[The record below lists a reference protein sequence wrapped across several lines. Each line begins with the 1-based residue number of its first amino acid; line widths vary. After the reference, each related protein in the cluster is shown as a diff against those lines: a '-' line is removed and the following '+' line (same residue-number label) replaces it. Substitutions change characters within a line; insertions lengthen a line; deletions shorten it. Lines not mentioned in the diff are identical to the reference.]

1 MGVKSITTSS
11 SKKSKK
17 QHNGKVK
24 KNKKVKKVRKSKKPR
39 STSDD
44 NEAESSVK
52 DNEEESKKTSGDHVT
67 ADGILVLEN
76 KSDDDEGFDDY
87 DGHFDNPTDV
97 PSTAEG
103 SKTPLLVV
111 HGNENDLANNDDYI
125 ALSASSEDED
135 AKQKEE
141 EKQKKEEE
149 ILKRKQK
156 EILNTDYPWILNHDH
171 SKQTEISDW
180 LTFEIKDFVAYISP
194 SREEIEVRN
203 QTISTIR
210 EAVKQLWSDADL
222 HVFGSYSTD
231 LYLPG
236 SDIDCV
242 VNSEL
247 GGKESRNN
255 LYSLASHLKKN
266 NLATEIEVV
275 AKARVPIIKFV
286 EPHSGI
292 HIDVSFERTNGLEA
306 AKLIREWLNDT
317 PGLRELVL
325 IVKQFLHSRRLNNVH
340 TGGLGG
346 FSIICLV
353 FSFLHMHPRI
363 ITREIDPKDNLGV
376 LLIEFFELYGKNFG
390 YDDVALGSSDGY
402 PVYFPKSTW
411 NAIQP
416 IKNPFTLAIQDPGD
430 EANNISRGTFNIRD
444 IKKAF
449 AGAFDLLT
457 NRCFEL
463 HSATFKDRLGKS
475 ILGNVIKY
483 RGKARDFKDER
494 GLVLN
499 KAIIEN
505 ENYHKKRS
513 RIIHD
518 EEFAEDIVTSTAT
531 ASTTEDDYDIIEPP
545 TKKAKTKFS
554 EPEAKK
560 EPLKEKSEETYIT
573 ISSGDDD
580 DEDGY
585 NPYSL

>member
-1 MGVKSITTSS
+1 MGAKSVTASS
-11 SKKSKK
+11 SKKIKNR
-17 QHNGKVK
+17 HNGKVK
-24 KNKKVKKVRKSKKPR
+24 KSKKIKKVRKPKK
-39 STSDD
+39 SISLNDE
-44 NEAESSVK
+44 NEVEILPSR
-52 DNEEESKKTSGDHVT
+52 NEQETNKLPKDHVT
-67 ADGILVLEN
+67 ADGILVLEH
-76 KSDDDEGFDDY
+76 KSDDDEGFDVY
-87 DGHFDNPTDV
+87 DGHFDNPTDI
-97 PSTAEG
+97 PSTTEE
-103 SKTPLLVV
+103 SKTPSLAV
-111 HGNENDLANNDDYI
+111 HGDEKDLANNDDFI
-125 ALSASSEDED
+125 SLSASSEDEQ
-135 AKQKEE
+135 AEQEE
-141 EKQKKEEE
+141 EREKQELEIKKE
-149 ILKRKQK
+149 KQK

-171 SKQTEISDW
+171 SKQKEISDW

-194 SREEIEVRN
+194 SREEIEIRN

-210 EAVKQLWSDADL
+210 EAVKQLWPDADL

-242 VNSEL
+242 VTSKL

-255 LYSLASHLKKN
+255 LYSLASHLKKK
-266 NLATEIEVV
+266 NLATEVEVV

-292 HIDVSFERTNGLEA
+292 HIDVSFERTNGIEA
-306 AKLIREWLNDT
+306 AKLIREWLDDT

-325 IVKQFLHSRRLNNVH
+325 IVKQFLHARRLNNVH

-363 ITREIDPKDNLGV
+363 ITNEIDPKDNLGV

-411 NAIQP
+411 SAIQP
-416 IKNPFTLAIQDPGD
+416 IKNPFSLAIQDPGD
-430 EANNISRGTFNIRD
+430 ESNNISRGSFNIRD

-518 EEFAEDIVTSTAT
+518 EDFAEDTVTSTAT
-531 ASTTEDDYDIIEPP
+531 ATTTDDDYEITNPP
-545 TKKAKTKFS
+545 AKKAKIEEKPKS
-554 EPEAKK
+554 EPAKRN
-560 EPLKEKSEETYIT
+560 SGETYIT
-573 ISSGDDD
+573 VSSEDD

-585 NPYSL
+585 NPYTL

>member
-1 MGVKSITTSS
+1 MGAKSVTASS
-11 SKKSKK
+11 SKKIKNR
-17 QHNGKVK
+17 HNGKVK
-24 KNKKVKKVRKSKKPR
+24 KSKKIKKVRKPKK
-39 STSDD
+39 SISLNDE
-44 NEAESSVK
+44 NEVEILPSR
-52 DNEEESKKTSGDHVT
+52 NEQETNKLPKDHVT
-67 ADGILVLEN
+67 ADGILVLEH
-76 KSDDDEGFDDY
+76 KSDDDEGFDVY
-87 DGHFDNPTDV
+87 DGHFDNPTDI
-97 PSTAEG
+97 PSTTEE
-103 SKTPLLVV
+103 SKTPSLAV
-111 HGNENDLANNDDYI
+111 HGDEKVLANNDDFI
-125 ALSASSEDED
+125 SLSASSEDEQ
-135 AKQKEE
+135 AEQEE
-141 EKQKKEEE
+141 EREKQELEIKKE
-149 ILKRKQK
+149 KQK

-171 SKQTEISDW
+171 SKQKEISDW

-194 SREEIEVRN
+194 SREEIEIRN

-210 EAVKQLWSDADL
+210 EAVKQLWPDADL

-242 VNSEL
+242 VTSEL

-255 LYSLASHLKKN
+255 LYSLASHLKKK
-266 NLATEIEVV
+266 NLATEVEVV

-292 HIDVSFERTNGLEA
+292 HIDVSFERTNGIEA
-306 AKLIREWLNDT
+306 AKLIREWLDDT

-325 IVKQFLHSRRLNNVH
+325 IVKQFLHARRLNNVH

-363 ITREIDPKDNLGV
+363 ITNEIDPKDNLGV

-411 NAIQP
+411 SAIQP
-416 IKNPFTLAIQDPGD
+416 IKNPFSLAIQDPGD
-430 EANNISRGTFNIRD
+430 ESNNISRGSFNIRD

-518 EEFAEDIVTSTAT
+518 EDFAEDTVTSTAT
-531 ASTTEDDYDIIEPP
+531 ATTTDDDYEITNPP
-545 TKKAKTKFS
+545 AKKAKIEEKPES
-554 EPEAKK
+554 EPAKRN
-560 EPLKEKSEETYIT
+560 SGETYIT
-573 ISSGDDD
+573 VSSEDD

-585 NPYSL
+585 NPYTL

>member
-1 MGVKSITTSS
+1 MGAKSVTASS
-11 SKKSKK
+11 SKKIKNW
-17 QHNGKVK
+17 HNGKVK
-24 KNKKVKKVRKSKKPR
+24 KSKKIKKVRKPQKSI
-39 STSDD
+39 SLNDE
-44 NEAESSVK
+44 NEVEILPSR
-52 DNEEESKKTSGDHVT
+52 NEQETNKLPKDHVT
-67 ADGILVLEN
+67 ADGILVLEH
-76 KSDDDEGFDDY
+76 KSDDDEGFDVY
-87 DGHFDNPTDV
+87 DGHFDNPTDI
-97 PSTAEG
+97 PSTTEE
-103 SKTPLLVV
+103 SKTPSLAV
-111 HGNENDLANNDDYI
+111 HGDEKDLANNDDFI
-125 ALSASSEDED
+125 SLSASSEDEQ
-135 AKQKEE
+135 AEQEE
-141 EKQKKEEE
+141 EREKQELEIKKE
-149 ILKRKQK
+149 KQK

-171 SKQTEISDW
+171 SKQKEISDW

-194 SREEIEVRN
+194 SREEIEIRN

-210 EAVKQLWSDADL
+210 EAVKQLWPDADL

-242 VNSEL
+242 VTSEL

-255 LYSLASHLKKN
+255 LYSLASHLKKKI
-266 NLATEIEVV
+266 LATEVEVV

-292 HIDVSFERTNGLEA
+292 HIDVSFERTNGIEA
-306 AKLIREWLNDT
+306 AKLIREWLDDT

-325 IVKQFLHSRRLNNVH
+325 IVKQFLHARRLNNVH

-363 ITREIDPKDNLGV
+363 ITNEIDPKDNLGV

-411 NAIQP
+411 SAIQP
-416 IKNPFTLAIQDPGD
+416 IKNPFSLAIQDPGD
-430 EANNISRGTFNIRD
+430 ESNNISRGSFNIRD

-518 EEFAEDIVTSTAT
+518 EDFAEDTVTSTAT
-531 ASTTEDDYDIIEPP
+531 ATTTDDDYEITNPP
-545 TKKAKTKFS
+545 AKKAKIEEKPES
-554 EPEAKK
+554 EPAKRN
-560 EPLKEKSEETYIT
+560 SGETYIT
-573 ISSGDDD
+573 VSSEDD

-585 NPYSL
+585 NPYTL

>member
-1 MGVKSITTSS
+1 MGAKSVTASS
-11 SKKSKK
+11 SKKIKNR
-17 QHNGKVK
+17 HNGKVK
-24 KNKKVKKVRKSKKPR
+24 KSKKIKKVRKPKK
-39 STSDD
+39 SISLNDE
-44 NEAESSVK
+44 NEVEILPSR
-52 DNEEESKKTSGDHVT
+52 NEQETNKLPKDHVT
-67 ADGILVLEN
+67 ADGILVLEH
-76 KSDDDEGFDDY
+76 KSDDDEGFDVY
-87 DGHFDNPTDV
+87 DGHFDNPTDI
-97 PSTAEG
+97 PSTTEE
-103 SKTPLLVV
+103 SKTPSLAV
-111 HGNENDLANNDDYI
+111 HGDEKDLANNDDFI
-125 ALSASSEDED
+125 SLSASSEDEQ
-135 AKQKEE
+135 AEQEE
-141 EKQKKEEE
+141 EREKQELEIKKE
-149 ILKRKQK
+149 KQK

-171 SKQTEISDW
+171 SKQKEISDW

-194 SREEIEVRN
+194 SREEIEIRN

-210 EAVKQLWSDADL
+210 EAVKQLWPDADL

-242 VNSEL
+242 VTSEL

-255 LYSLASHLKKN
+255 LYSLASHLKKK
-266 NLATEIEVV
+266 NLATEVEVV

-292 HIDVSFERTNGLEA
+292 HIDVSFERTNGIEA
-306 AKLIREWLNDT
+306 AKLIREWLDDT

-325 IVKQFLHSRRLNNVH
+325 IVKQFLHARRLNNVH

-363 ITREIDPKDNLGV
+363 ITNEIDPKDNLGV

-416 IKNPFTLAIQDPGD
+416 IKNPFSLAIQDPGD
-430 EANNISRGTFNIRD
+430 ESNNISRGSFNIRD

-518 EEFAEDIVTSTAT
+518 EDFAEDTVTSTAT
-531 ASTTEDDYDIIEPP
+531 ATTTDDDYEITNPP
-545 TKKAKTKFS
+545 AKKAKIEEKPES
-554 EPEAKK
+554 EPAKRN
-560 EPLKEKSEETYIT
+560 SGETYIT
-573 ISSGDDD
+573 VSSEDD

-585 NPYSL
+585 NPYTL

>member
-1 MGVKSITTSS
+1 MGAKSVTASS
-11 SKKSKK
+11 SKKIKNR
-17 QHNGKVK
+17 HNGKVK
-24 KNKKVKKVRKSKKPR
+24 KSKKIKKVRKPKK
-39 STSDD
+39 SISLNDE
-44 NEAESSVK
+44 NEVEILPSR
-52 DNEEESKKTSGDHVT
+52 NEQETNKLPKDHVT
-67 ADGILVLEN
+67 ADGILVLEH
-76 KSDDDEGFDDY
+76 KSDDDEGFDVY
-87 DGHFDNPTDV
+87 DGHFDNPTDIR
-97 PSTAEG
+97 STTEE
-103 SKTPLLVV
+103 SKTPSLAV
-111 HGNENDLANNDDYI
+111 HGDEKDLANNDDFI
-125 ALSASSEDED
+125 SLSASSEDEQ
-135 AKQKEE
+135 AEQEE
-141 EKQKKEEE
+141 EREKQELEIKKE
-149 ILKRKQK
+149 KQK

-171 SKQTEISDW
+171 SKQKEISDW

-194 SREEIEVRN
+194 SREEIEIRN
-203 QTISTIR
+203 KTISTIR
-210 EAVKQLWSDADL
+210 EAVKQLWPDADL

-242 VNSEL
+242 VTSEL

-255 LYSLASHLKKN
+255 LYSLASHLKKK
-266 NLATEIEVV
+266 NLATEVEVV

-292 HIDVSFERTNGLEA
+292 HIDVSFERTNGIEA
-306 AKLIREWLNDT
+306 AKLIREWLDDT

-325 IVKQFLHSRRLNNVH
+325 IVKQFLHARRLNNVH

-363 ITREIDPKDNLGV
+363 ITNEIDPKDNLGV

-411 NAIQP
+411 SAIQP
-416 IKNPFTLAIQDPGD
+416 IKNPFSLAIQDPGD
-430 EANNISRGTFNIRD
+430 ESNNISRGSFNIRD

-518 EEFAEDIVTSTAT
+518 EDFAEDTVTSTAT
-531 ASTTEDDYDIIEPP
+531 ATTTDDDYEITNPP
-545 TKKAKTKFS
+545 AKKAKIEEKPES
-554 EPEAKK
+554 EPAKRN
-560 EPLKEKSEETYIT
+560 SGETYIT
-573 ISSGDDD
+573 VSSEDD

-585 NPYSL
+585 NPYTL

>member
-1 MGVKSITTSS
+1 MGAKSVTASS
-11 SKKSKK
+11 SKKIKNR
-17 QHNGKVK
+17 HNGKVK
-24 KNKKVKKVRKSKKPR
+24 KSKKIKKVRKPKK
-39 STSDD
+39 SVSLNDE
-44 NEAESSVK
+44 NEVEILPSR
-52 DNEEESKKTSGDHVT
+52 NEQETNKLPKDHVT
-67 ADGILVLEN
+67 ADGILVLEH
-76 KSDDDEGFDDY
+76 KSDDDEGFDVY
-87 DGHFDNPTDV
+87 DGHFDNPTDI
-97 PSTAEG
+97 PSTTEE
-103 SKTPLLVV
+103 SKTPSLAV
-111 HGNENDLANNDDYI
+111 HGDEKDLANDDDFI
-125 ALSASSEDED
+125 SLSASSEDEQ
-135 AKQKEE
+135 AEQEE
-141 EKQKKEEE
+141 EREKQELEIKKE
-149 ILKRKQK
+149 KQK

-171 SKQTEISDW
+171 SKQKEISDW

-194 SREEIEVRN
+194 SREEIEIRN

-210 EAVKQLWSDADL
+210 EAVKQLWPDADL

-242 VNSEL
+242 VTSEL

-255 LYSLASHLKKN
+255 LYSLASHLKKK
-266 NLATEIEVV
+266 NLATEVEVV

-292 HIDVSFERTNGLEA
+292 HIDVSFERTNGIEA
-306 AKLIREWLNDT
+306 AKLIREWLDDT

-325 IVKQFLHSRRLNNVH
+325 IVKQFLHARRLNNVH

-363 ITREIDPKDNLGV
+363 ITNEIDPKDNLGV

-411 NAIQP
+411 SAIQP
-416 IKNPFTLAIQDPGD
+416 IKNPFSLAIQDPGD
-430 EANNISRGTFNIRD
+430 GSNNISRGSFNIRD

-518 EEFAEDIVTSTAT
+518 EDFAEDTVTSTAT
-531 ASTTEDDYDIIEPP
+531 ATTTDDDYEITNPP
-545 TKKAKTKFS
+545 AKKAKIEEKPES
-554 EPEAKK
+554 EPAKRN
-560 EPLKEKSEETYIT
+560 SGETYIT
-573 ISSGDDD
+573 VSSEDD

-585 NPYSL
+585 NPYTL

>member
-1 MGVKSITTSS
+1 MGAKSVTASS
-11 SKKSKK
+11 SKKIKNR
-17 QHNGKVK
+17 HNGKVK
-24 KNKKVKKVRKSKKPR
+24 KSKKIKKVRKPKK
-39 STSDD
+39 SISLNDE
-44 NEAESSVK
+44 NEVEILPSR
-52 DNEEESKKTSGDHVT
+52 NEQETNKLPKDHVT
-67 ADGILVLEN
+67 ADGILVLEH
-76 KSDDDEGFDDY
+76 KSDDDEGFDVY
-87 DGHFDNPTDV
+87 DGHFDNPTDI
-97 PSTAEG
+97 PSTTEE
-103 SKTPLLVV
+103 SKTPSLAV
-111 HGNENDLANNDDYI
+111 HGDEKDLANNDDFI
-125 ALSASSEDED
+125 SLSASSEDEQ
-135 AKQKEE
+135 AEQEE
-141 EKQKKEEE
+141 EREKQELEIKKE
-149 ILKRKQK
+149 KQK

-171 SKQTEISDW
+171 SKQKEISDW

-194 SREEIEVRN
+194 SREEIEIRN
-203 QTISTIR
+203 KTISTIR
-210 EAVKQLWSDADL
+210 EAVKQLWPDADL

-242 VNSEL
+242 VTSKL

-255 LYSLASHLKKN
+255 LYSLASHLKKK
-266 NLATEIEVV
+266 NLATEVEVV

-292 HIDVSFERTNGLEA
+292 HIDVSFERTNGIEA
-306 AKLIREWLNDT
+306 AKLIREWLDDT

-325 IVKQFLHSRRLNNVH
+325 IVKQFLHARRLNNVH

-363 ITREIDPKDNLGV
+363 ITNEIDPKDNLGV

-390 YDDVALGSSDGY
+390 YDVVALGSSDGY

-411 NAIQP
+411 SAIQP
-416 IKNPFTLAIQDPGD
+416 IKNPFSLAIQDPGD
-430 EANNISRGTFNIRD
+430 ESNNISRGSFNIRD

-483 RGKARDFKDER
+483 RGRARDFKDER

-518 EEFAEDIVTSTAT
+518 EDFAEDTVTSTAT
-531 ASTTEDDYDIIEPP
+531 ATTTDDDYEITNPP
-545 TKKAKTKFS
+545 AKKAKIEEKPES
-554 EPEAKK
+554 EPAKRN
-560 EPLKEKSEETYIT
+560 SGETYIT
-573 ISSGDDD
+573 VSSEDD

-585 NPYSL
+585 NPYTL

>member
-1 MGVKSITTSS
+1 MGAKSVTASS
-11 SKKSKK
+11 SKKIKNR
-17 QHNGKVK
+17 HNGKVK
-24 KNKKVKKVRKSKKPR
+24 KSKKIKKVRKPKK
-39 STSDD
+39 SISLNDE
-44 NEAESSVK
+44 NEVEILPSR
-52 DNEEESKKTSGDHVT
+52 NEQETNKLPKDHVT
-67 ADGILVLEN
+67 ADGILVLEH
-76 KSDDDEGFDDY
+76 KSDDDEGFDVY
-87 DGHFDNPTDV
+87 DGHFDNPTDI
-97 PSTAEG
+97 PSTTEE
-103 SKTPLLVV
+103 SKTPSLAV
-111 HGNENDLANNDDYI
+111 HGDEKDLANNDDFI
-125 ALSASSEDED
+125 SLSASSEDEQ
-135 AKQKEE
+135 AEQEE
-141 EKQKKEEE
+141 EREKQELEIKKE
-149 ILKRKQK
+149 KQK

-171 SKQTEISDW
+171 SKQKEISDW

-194 SREEIEVRN
+194 SREEIEIRN
-203 QTISTIR
+203 KTISTIR
-210 EAVKQLWSDADL
+210 EAVKQLWPDADL

-242 VNSEL
+242 VTSKL

-255 LYSLASHLKKN
+255 LYSLASHLKKK
-266 NLATEIEVV
+266 NLATEVEVV

-292 HIDVSFERTNGLEA
+292 HIDVSFERTNGIEA
-306 AKLIREWLNDT
+306 AKLIREWLDDT

-325 IVKQFLHSRRLNNVH
+325 IVKQFLHARRLNNVH

-363 ITREIDPKDNLGV
+363 ITNEIDPKDNLGV

-411 NAIQP
+411 SAIQP
-416 IKNPFTLAIQDPGD
+416 IKNPFSLAIQDPGD
-430 EANNISRGTFNIRD
+430 ESNNISRGSFNIRD

-518 EEFAEDIVTSTAT
+518 EDFAEDTVTSTAT
-531 ASTTEDDYDIIEPP
+531 ATTTDDDYEITNPP
-545 TKKAKTKFS
+545 AKKAKIEEKPKS
-554 EPEAKK
+554 EPAKRN
-560 EPLKEKSEETYIT
+560 SGETYIT
-573 ISSGDDD
+573 VSSEDD

-585 NPYSL
+585 NPYTL

>member
-1 MGVKSITTSS
+1 MGAKSVTASS
-11 SKKSKK
+11 SKKIKNR
-17 QHNGKVK
+17 HNGKVK
-24 KNKKVKKVRKSKKPR
+24 KSKKIKKVRKPKK
-39 STSDD
+39 SISLNDE
-44 NEAESSVK
+44 NEVEILPSR
-52 DNEEESKKTSGDHVT
+52 NEQETNKLPQDHVT
-67 ADGILVLEN
+67 ADGILVLEH
-76 KSDDDEGFDDY
+76 KSDDDEGFDVY
-87 DGHFDNPTDV
+87 DGHFDNPTDI
-97 PSTAEG
+97 PSTTEE
-103 SKTPLLVV
+103 SKTPSLAV
-111 HGNENDLANNDDYI
+111 HGDEKDLANNDDFI
-125 ALSASSEDED
+125 SLSASSEDEQ
-135 AKQKEE
+135 AEQEE
-141 EKQKKEEE
+141 EREKQELEIKKE
-149 ILKRKQK
+149 KQK

-171 SKQTEISDW
+171 SKQKEISDW

-194 SREEIEVRN
+194 SREEIEIRN

-210 EAVKQLWSDADL
+210 EAVKQLWPDADL

-242 VNSEL
+242 VTSEL

-255 LYSLASHLKKN
+255 LYSLASHLKKK
-266 NLATEIEVV
+266 NLATEVEVV

-292 HIDVSFERTNGLEA
+292 HIDVSFERTNGIEA
-306 AKLIREWLNDT
+306 AKLIREWLDDT

-325 IVKQFLHSRRLNNVH
+325 IVKQFLHARRLNNVH

-363 ITREIDPKDNLGV
+363 ITNEIDPKDNLGV

-411 NAIQP
+411 SAIQP
-416 IKNPFTLAIQDPGD
+416 IKNPFSLAIQDPGD
-430 EANNISRGTFNIRD
+430 ESNNISRGSFNIRD

-518 EEFAEDIVTSTAT
+518 EDFAEDTVTSTAT
-531 ASTTEDDYDIIEPP
+531 ATTTDDDYEITNPP
-545 TKKAKTKFS
+545 AKKAKIEEKPES
-554 EPEAKK
+554 EPAKRN
-560 EPLKEKSEETYIT
+560 SGETYIT
-573 ISSGDDD
+573 VSSEDD

-585 NPYSL
+585 NPYTL

>member
-1 MGVKSITTSS
+1 MGAKSLTASS
-11 SKKSKK
+11 SKKIKNR
-17 QHNGKVK
+17 HNGKVK
-24 KNKKVKKVRKSKKPR
+24 KSKKIKKVRKPKK
-39 STSDD
+39 SISLNDE
-44 NEAESSVK
+44 NEVEILPSR
-52 DNEEESKKTSGDHVT
+52 NEQETNKLPKDHVT
-67 ADGILVLEN
+67 ADGILVLEH
-76 KSDDDEGFDDY
+76 KSDDDEGFDVY
-87 DGHFDNPTDV
+87 DGHFDNPTDI
-97 PSTAEG
+97 PSTTEE
-103 SKTPLLVV
+103 SKTPSLAV
-111 HGNENDLANNDDYI
+111 HGDEKDLANNDDFI
-125 ALSASSEDED
+125 SLSASSEDEQ
-135 AKQKEE
+135 AEQEE
-141 EKQKKEEE
+141 EREKQELEIKKE
-149 ILKRKQK
+149 KQK

-171 SKQTEISDW
+171 SKQKEISDW

-194 SREEIEVRN
+194 SREEIEIRN
-203 QTISTIR
+203 KTISTIR
-210 EAVKQLWSDADL
+210 EAVKQLWPDADL

-242 VNSEL
+242 VTSKL

-255 LYSLASHLKKN
+255 LYSLASHLKKK
-266 NLATEIEVV
+266 NLATEVEVV

-286 EPHSGI
+286 EPYSGI
-292 HIDVSFERTNGLEA
+292 HIDVSFERTNGIEA
-306 AKLIREWLNDT
+306 AKLIREWLDDT

-325 IVKQFLHSRRLNNVH
+325 IVKQFLHARRLNNVH

-363 ITREIDPKDNLGV
+363 ITNEIDPKDNLGV

-411 NAIQP
+411 SAIQP
-416 IKNPFTLAIQDPGD
+416 IKNPFSLAIQDPGD
-430 EANNISRGTFNIRD
+430 ESNNISRGSFNIRD

-483 RGKARDFKDER
+483 RGRARDFKDER

-518 EEFAEDIVTSTAT
+518 EDFAEDTVTSTAT
-531 ASTTEDDYDIIEPP
+531 ATTTDDDYEITNPP
-545 TKKAKTKFS
+545 AKKAKIEEKPES
-554 EPEAKK
+554 EPAKRN
-560 EPLKEKSEETYIT
+560 SGETYIT
-573 ISSGDDD
+573 VSSEDD

-585 NPYSL
+585 NPYTF

>member
-1 MGVKSITTSS
+1 MGAKSVTASS
-11 SKKSKK
+11 SKKIKNR
-17 QHNGKVK
+17 HNGKVK
-24 KNKKVKKVRKSKKPR
+24 KSKKIKKVRKPKK
-39 STSDD
+39 SISLNDE
-44 NEAESSVK
+44 NEVEILPSR
-52 DNEEESKKTSGDHVT
+52 NEQDTNKLPKDHVT
-67 ADGILVLEN
+67 ADGILVLEH
-76 KSDDDEGFDDY
+76 KSDDDEGFDVY
-87 DGHFDNPTDV
+87 DGHFDNPTDI
-97 PSTAEG
+97 PSTTEE
-103 SKTPLLVV
+103 SKTPSLAV
-111 HGNENDLANNDDYI
+111 HGDEKDLANNDDFI
-125 ALSASSEDED
+125 SLSASSEDEQ
-135 AKQKEE
+135 AEQEE
-141 EKQKKEEE
+141 EREKQELEIKKE
-149 ILKRKQK
+149 KQK

-171 SKQTEISDW
+171 SKQKEISDW

-194 SREEIEVRN
+194 SREEIEIRN
-203 QTISTIR
+203 KTISTIR
-210 EAVKQLWSDADL
+210 EAVKQLWPDADL

-242 VNSEL
+242 VTSEL

-255 LYSLASHLKKN
+255 LYSLASHLKKK
-266 NLATEIEVV
+266 NLATEVEVV

-292 HIDVSFERTNGLEA
+292 HIDVSFERTNGIEA
-306 AKLIREWLNDT
+306 AKLIREWLDDT

-325 IVKQFLHSRRLNNVH
+325 IVKQFLHARRLNNVH

-363 ITREIDPKDNLGV
+363 ITNEIDPKDNLGV

-411 NAIQP
+411 SAIQP
-416 IKNPFTLAIQDPGD
+416 IKNPFSLAIQDPGD
-430 EANNISRGTFNIRD
+430 ESNNISRGSFNIRD

-483 RGKARDFKDER
+483 RGRARDFKDER

-518 EEFAEDIVTSTAT
+518 EDFAEDTVTSTAT
-531 ASTTEDDYDIIEPP
+531 ATTTDDDYEITNPP
-545 TKKAKTKFS
+545 AKKAKIEEKPES
-554 EPEAKK
+554 EPAKRN
-560 EPLKEKSEETYIT
+560 SGETYIT
-573 ISSGDDD
+573 VSSEDD

-585 NPYSL
+585 NPYTL

>member
-1 MGVKSITTSS
+1 MGAKSVTASS
-11 SKKSKK
+11 SKKIKNR
-17 QHNGKVK
+17 HNGKVK
-24 KNKKVKKVRKSKKPR
+24 KSKKIKKVRKPKK
-39 STSDD
+39 SISLNDE
-44 NEAESSVK
+44 NEVEILPSR
-52 DNEEESKKTSGDHVT
+52 NEQETNKLPKDHVT
-67 ADGILVLEN
+67 ADGILVLEH
-76 KSDDDEGFDDY
+76 KSDDDEGFDVY
-87 DGHFDNPTDV
+87 DGHFDNPTDI
-97 PSTAEG
+97 PSTTEE
-103 SKTPLLVV
+103 SKTPSLAV
-111 HGNENDLANNDDYI
+111 HGDEKDLANNDDFI
-125 ALSASSEDED
+125 SLSASSEDEQ
-135 AKQKEE
+135 AEQEE
-141 EKQKKEEE
+141 EREKQELEIKK
-149 ILKRKQK
+149 KNQK

-171 SKQTEISDW
+171 SKQKEISDW

-194 SREEIEVRN
+194 SREEIEIRN

-210 EAVKQLWSDADL
+210 EAVKQLWPDADL

-242 VNSEL
+242 VTSKL

-255 LYSLASHLKKN
+255 LYSLASHLKKK
-266 NLATEIEVV
+266 NLATEVEVV

-292 HIDVSFERTNGLEA
+292 HIDVSFERTNGIEA
-306 AKLIREWLNDT
+306 AKLIREWLDDT

-325 IVKQFLHSRRLNNVH
+325 IVKQFLHARRLNNVH

-363 ITREIDPKDNLGV
+363 ITNEIDPKDNLGV

-416 IKNPFTLAIQDPGD
+416 IKNPFSLAIQDPGD
-430 EANNISRGTFNIRD
+430 ESNNISRGSFNIRD

-518 EEFAEDIVTSTAT
+518 EDFAEDTVTSTAT
-531 ASTTEDDYDIIEPP
+531 ATTTDDDYEITNPP
-545 TKKAKTKFS
+545 AKKAKIEEKPES
-554 EPEAKK
+554 EPAKRN
-560 EPLKEKSEETYIT
+560 SGETYIT
-573 ISSGDDD
+573 VSSEDD

-585 NPYSL
+585 NPYTL

>member
-1 MGVKSITTSS
+1 MGAKSVTASS
-11 SKKSKK
+11 SKKIKNR
-17 QHNGKVK
+17 HNGKVK
-24 KNKKVKKVRKSKKPR
+24 KSKKIKKVRKPKK
-39 STSDD
+39 SISLNDE
-44 NEAESSVK
+44 NEVEILPSR
-52 DNEEESKKTSGDHVT
+52 NEQETNKLPKDHVT
-67 ADGILVLEN
+67 ADGILVLEH
-76 KSDDDEGFDDY
+76 KSDDDEGFDVY
-87 DGHFDNPTDV
+87 DGHFDNPTDI
-97 PSTAEG
+97 PSTTEE
-103 SKTPLLVV
+103 SKTPSLAV
-111 HGNENDLANNDDYI
+111 HGDEKDLANNDDFI
-125 ALSASSEDED
+125 SLSASSEDEQ
-135 AKQKEE
+135 AEQEE
-141 EKQKKEEE
+141 EREKQELEIKKE
-149 ILKRKQK
+149 KQK

-171 SKQTEISDW
+171 SKQKEISDW

-194 SREEIEVRN
+194 SREEIEIRN

-210 EAVKQLWSDADL
+210 EAVKQLWPDADL

-242 VNSEL
+242 VTSEL

-255 LYSLASHLKKN
+255 LYSLASHLKKK
-266 NLATEIEVV
+266 NLATEVEVV

-292 HIDVSFERTNGLEA
+292 HIDVSFERTNGIEA
-306 AKLIREWLNDT
+306 AKLIREWLDDT

-325 IVKQFLHSRRLNNVH
+325 IVKQFLHARRLNNVH

-363 ITREIDPKDNLGV
+363 ITNEIDPKDNLGV

-411 NAIQP
+411 SAIQP
-416 IKNPFTLAIQDPGD
+416 IKNPFSLAIQDPGD
-430 EANNISRGTFNIRD
+430 ESNNISRGSFNIRD

-518 EEFAEDIVTSTAT
+518 EDFAEDTVTSTAT
-531 ASTTEDDYDIIEPP
+531 ATTTDDDYEITNPP
-545 TKKAKTKFS
+545 AKKAKIEEKPES
-554 EPEAKK
+554 EPAKRN
-560 EPLKEKSEETYIT
+560 SGETYIT
-573 ISSGDDD
+573 VSSEDD

-585 NPYSL
+585 NPYTL

>member
-1 MGVKSITTSS
+1 MGAKSVTASS
-11 SKKSKK
+11 SKKIKNR
-17 QHNGKVK
+17 HNGKVK
-24 KNKKVKKVRKSKKPR
+24 KSKKIKKVRKPKK
-39 STSDD
+39 SISLNDE
-44 NEAESSVK
+44 NEVEILPSR
-52 DNEEESKKTSGDHVT
+52 NEQETNKLPKDHVT
-67 ADGILVLEN
+67 ADGILVLEH
-76 KSDDDEGFDDY
+76 KSDDDEGFDVY
-87 DGHFDNPTDV
+87 DGHFDNPTDI
-97 PSTAEG
+97 PSTTEE
-103 SKTPLLVV
+103 SKTPSLAV
-111 HGNENDLANNDDYI
+111 HGDEKDLANNDDFI
-125 ALSASSEDED
+125 SLSASSEDEQ
-135 AKQKEE
+135 AEQEE
-141 EKQKKEEE
+141 EREKQELEIKKE
-149 ILKRKQK
+149 KQK

-171 SKQTEISDW
+171 SKQKEISDW

-194 SREEIEVRN
+194 SREEIEIRN
-203 QTISTIR
+203 KTISTIR
-210 EAVKQLWSDADL
+210 EAVKQLWPDADL

-242 VNSEL
+242 VTSKL

-255 LYSLASHLKKN
+255 LYSLASHLKKK
-266 NLATEIEVV
+266 NLATEVEVV

-286 EPHSGI
+286 EPYSGI
-292 HIDVSFERTNGLEA
+292 HIDVSFERTNGIEA
-306 AKLIREWLNDT
+306 AKLIREWLDDT

-325 IVKQFLHSRRLNNVH
+325 IVKQFLHARRLNNVH

-363 ITREIDPKDNLGV
+363 ITNEIDPKDNLGV

-411 NAIQP
+411 SAIQP
-416 IKNPFTLAIQDPGD
+416 IKNPFSLAIQDPGD
-430 EANNISRGTFNIRD
+430 ESNNISRGSFNIRD

-518 EEFAEDIVTSTAT
+518 EDFAEDTVTSTAT
-531 ASTTEDDYDIIEPP
+531 ATTTDDDYEITNPP
-545 TKKAKTKFS
+545 AKKAKIEEKPES
-554 EPEAKK
+554 EPAKRN
-560 EPLKEKSEETYIT
+560 SGETYIT
-573 ISSGDDD
+573 VSSEDD

-585 NPYSL
+585 NPYTF

>member
-1 MGVKSITTSS
+1 MGAKSVTASS
-11 SKKSKK
+11 SKKIKNR
-17 QHNGKVK
+17 HNGKVK
-24 KNKKVKKVRKSKKPR
+24 KSKKIKKVRKPKK
-39 STSDD
+39 SISLNDE
-44 NEAESSVK
+44 NEVEILPSR
-52 DNEEESKKTSGDHVT
+52 NEQETNKLPKDHVT
-67 ADGILVLEN
+67 ADGIPVLEH
-76 KSDDDEGFDDY
+76 KSDDDEGFDVY
-87 DGHFDNPTDV
+87 DGHFDNPTDI
-97 PSTAEG
+97 PSTTEE
-103 SKTPLLVV
+103 SKTPSLAV
-111 HGNENDLANNDDYI
+111 HGDEKDLANNDDFI
-125 ALSASSEDED
+125 SLSASSEDEQ
-135 AKQKEE
+135 AEQEE
-141 EKQKKEEE
+141 EREKQELEIKKE
-149 ILKRKQK
+149 KQK
-156 EILNTDYPWILNHDH
+156 EIFNTDYPWILNHDH
-171 SKQTEISDW
+171 SKQKEISDW

-194 SREEIEVRN
+194 SREEIEIRN

-210 EAVKQLWSDADL
+210 EAVKQLWPDADL

-242 VNSEL
+242 VTSEL

-255 LYSLASHLKKN
+255 LYSLASHLKKK
-266 NLATEIEVV
+266 NLATEVEVV

-292 HIDVSFERTNGLEA
+292 HIDVSFERTNGIEA
-306 AKLIREWLNDT
+306 AKLIREWLDDT

-325 IVKQFLHSRRLNNVH
+325 IVKQFLHARRLNDVH

-363 ITREIDPKDNLGV
+363 ITNEIDPKDNLGV

-411 NAIQP
+411 SAIQP
-416 IKNPFTLAIQDPGD
+416 IKNPFSLAIQDPGD
-430 EANNISRGTFNIRD
+430 ESNNISRGSFNIRD

-518 EEFAEDIVTSTAT
+518 EDFAEDTVTSTAT
-531 ASTTEDDYDIIEPP
+531 ATTTDDDYEITNPP
-545 TKKAKTKFS
+545 AKKAKIEEKPES
-554 EPEAKK
+554 EPAKRN
-560 EPLKEKSEETYIT
+560 SGETYIT
-573 ISSGDDD
+573 VSSEDD

-585 NPYSL
+585 NPYTL

>member
-1 MGVKSITTSS
+1 MGAKSVTASS
-11 SKKSKK
+11 SKKIKNR
-17 QHNGKVK
+17 HNGKVK
-24 KNKKVKKVRKSKKPR
+24 KSKKIKKVRKPKK
-39 STSDD
+39 SISLNDE
-44 NEAESSVK
+44 NEVEILPSR
-52 DNEEESKKTSGDHVT
+52 NEQETNKSPKDHVT
-67 ADGILVLEN
+67 ADGILVLEH
-76 KSDDDEGFDDY
+76 KSDDDEGFDVY
-87 DGHFDNPTDV
+87 DGHFDNPTDI
-97 PSTAEG
+97 PSTTEE
-103 SKTPLLVV
+103 SKTPSLAV
-111 HGNENDLANNDDYI
+111 HGDEKDLANNDDFI
-125 ALSASSEDED
+125 SLSASSEDEQ
-135 AKQKEE
+135 AEQEE
-141 EKQKKEEE
+141 ERDKQELEIKK
-149 ILKRKQK
+149 KKQK

-171 SKQTEISDW
+171 SKQKEISDW

-194 SREEIEVRN
+194 SREEIEIRN

-210 EAVKQLWSDADL
+210 EAVKQLWTDADL

-242 VNSEL
+242 VTSEL
-247 GGKESRNN
+247 GGKERRNN
-255 LYSLASHLKKN
+255 LYSLASHLKKK
-266 NLATEIEVV
+266 NLATEVEVV

-292 HIDVSFERTNGLEA
+292 HIDVSFERTNGIEA
-306 AKLIREWLNDT
+306 AKLIREWLDDT

-325 IVKQFLHSRRLNNVH
+325 IVKQFLHARRLNNVH

-363 ITREIDPKDNLGV
+363 ITNEIDPKDNLGV

-411 NAIQP
+411 SAIQP
-416 IKNPFTLAIQDPGD
+416 IKNPFSLAIQDPGD
-430 EANNISRGTFNIRD
+430 ESNNISRGSFNIRD

-518 EEFAEDIVTSTAT
+518 EDFAEDTVTSTAT
-531 ASTTEDDYDIIEPP
+531 ATTTDDDYEITNPP
-545 TKKAKTKFS
+545 AKKAKIEEKPES
-554 EPEAKK
+554 EPAKRN
-560 EPLKEKSEETYIT
+560 SGETYIT
-573 ISSGDDD
+573 VSSEDD

-585 NPYSL
+585 NPYTL

>member
-1 MGVKSITTSS
+1 MGAKSVTASS
-11 SKKSKK
+11 SKKIKNR
-17 QHNGKVK
+17 HNGKVK
-24 KNKKVKKVRKSKKPR
+24 KSKKIKKVRKPKK
-39 STSDD
+39 SISLNDE
-44 NEAESSVK
+44 NEVEILPSR
-52 DNEEESKKTSGDHVT
+52 NEQETNKLPKDHVT
-67 ADGILVLEN
+67 ADGILVLEH
-76 KSDDDEGFDDY
+76 KSDDDEGFDVY
-87 DGHFDNPTDV
+87 DGHFDNPTDI
-97 PSTAEG
+97 PSTTEE
-103 SKTPLLVV
+103 SKTPSLAV
-111 HGNENDLANNDDYI
+111 HGDEKDLANNDDFI
-125 ALSASSEDED
+125 SLSASSEDEQ
-135 AKQKEE
+135 AEQEE
-141 EKQKKEEE
+141 EREKQELEIKKE
-149 ILKRKQK
+149 KQK

-171 SKQTEISDW
+171 SKQKEISDW

-194 SREEIEVRN
+194 SREEIEIRN

-210 EAVKQLWSDADL
+210 EAVKQLWPDADL

-242 VNSEL
+242 VTSKL

-255 LYSLASHLKKN
+255 LYSLASHLKKK
-266 NLATEIEVV
+266 NLATEVEVV

-292 HIDVSFERTNGLEA
+292 HIDVSFERTNGIEA
-306 AKLIREWLNDT
+306 AKLIREWLDDT

-325 IVKQFLHSRRLNNVH
+325 IVKQFLHARRLNNVH

-363 ITREIDPKDNLGV
+363 ITNEIDPKDNLGV

-411 NAIQP
+411 SAIQP
-416 IKNPFTLAIQDPGD
+416 IKNPFSLAIQDPGD
-430 EANNISRGTFNIRD
+430 ESNNISRGSFNIRD

-483 RGKARDFKDER
+483 RGRARDFKDER

-518 EEFAEDIVTSTAT
+518 EDFAEDTVTSTAT
-531 ASTTEDDYDIIEPP
+531 ATTTDDDYEITNPP
-545 TKKAKTKFS
+545 AKKAKIEEKPES
-554 EPEAKK
+554 EPAKRN
-560 EPLKEKSEETYIT
+560 SGETYIT
-573 ISSGDDD
+573 VSSEDD

-585 NPYSL
+585 NPYTF

>member
-1 MGVKSITTSS
+1 MGAKSVTASS
-11 SKKSKK
+11 SKKIKNR
-17 QHNGKVK
+17 HNGKVK
-24 KNKKVKKVRKSKKPR
+24 KSKKIKKVRKPKK
-39 STSDD
+39 SISLNDE
-44 NEAESSVK
+44 NEVEILPSR
-52 DNEEESKKTSGDHVT
+52 NEQDTNKLPKDHVT
-67 ADGILVLEN
+67 ADGILVLEH
-76 KSDDDEGFDDY
+76 KSDDDEGFDVY
-87 DGHFDNPTDV
+87 DGHFDNPTDI
-97 PSTAEG
+97 PSTTEE
-103 SKTPLLVV
+103 SKTPSLAV
-111 HGNENDLANNDDYI
+111 HGDEKDLANNDDFI
-125 ALSASSEDED
+125 SLSASSEDEQ
-135 AKQKEE
+135 AEQEE
-141 EKQKKEEE
+141 EREKQELEIKKE
-149 ILKRKQK
+149 KQK

-171 SKQTEISDW
+171 SKQKEISDW

-194 SREEIEVRN
+194 SREEIEIRN

-210 EAVKQLWSDADL
+210 EAVKQLWPDADL

-242 VNSEL
+242 VTSEL

-255 LYSLASHLKKN
+255 LYSLASHLKKK
-266 NLATEIEVV
+266 NLATEVEVV

-292 HIDVSFERTNGLEA
+292 HIDVSFERTNGIEA
-306 AKLIREWLNDT
+306 AKLIREWLDDT

-325 IVKQFLHSRRLNNVH
+325 IVKQFLHARRLNNVH

-363 ITREIDPKDNLGV
+363 ITNEIDPKDNLGV

-411 NAIQP
+411 SAIQP
-416 IKNPFTLAIQDPGD
+416 IKNPFSLAIQDPGD
-430 EANNISRGTFNIRD
+430 ESNNISRGSFNIRD

-483 RGKARDFKDER
+483 RGKTRDFKDER

-518 EEFAEDIVTSTAT
+518 EDFAEDTVTSTAT
-531 ASTTEDDYDIIEPP
+531 ATTTDDDYEITNPP
-545 TKKAKTKFS
+545 AKKAKIEEKPES
-554 EPEAKK
+554 EPAKRN
-560 EPLKEKSEETYIT
+560 SGETYIT
-573 ISSGDDD
+573 VSSEDD

-585 NPYSL
+585 NPYTL